1 MRGIDSQVDGHGG
14 DALVGP
20 SDAVSLCLDLLPD
33 LIKICELFALAVE
46 ELGVFWRSQ
55 QKEAKNN

>member
-55 QKEAKNN
+55 